1 MSYAKD
7 IFYFIVG
14 VTIEESLTI
23 AIICIAIGNRD
34 IAIVLRSIVEVLLQY
49 YIAIV
54 FRNICFHL
62 MPYSLRKL
70 ITKKWWSN
78 NTGTMR
84 FKNQDVKTF

>member
-34 IAIVLRSIVEVLLQY
+34 IAIVLRSIVEVLYRDSFQEYL
-49 YIAIV
+49 
-54 FRNICFHL
+54 F
-62 MPYSLRKL
+62 SLNAL
-70 ITKKWWSN
+70 
-78 NTGTMR
+78 
-84 FKNQDVKTF
+84 

>member
-34 IAIVLRSIVEVLLQY
+34 IAIVLRSIVEVLYCDSFQEYL
-49 YIAIV
+49 
-54 FRNICFHL
+54 F
-62 MPYSLRKL
+62 SLNAL
-70 ITKKWWSN
+70 
-78 NTGTMR
+78 
-84 FKNQDVKTF
+84 